1 VPKGLVCL
9 GKTDEFHKFVRG
21 PFYCVLEKLISTASL
36 VKSMEEDSDLGE
48 FVKEFKKVIA
58 DSLEIL
64 YDLDCDFVQSKE
76 DELTPITNLQ
86 EVRETADDITHFA
99 KIKKAESEL
108 VRRKFQ

>member
-1 VPKGLVCL
+1 MAKGLVCL
-9 GKTDEFHKFVRG
+9 GKTDEFSESMRG
-21 PFYCVLEKLISTASL
+21 SFYYVLEKLISTARL
-36 VKSMEEDSDLGE
+36 IKSMEEDSDLGE

-64 YDLDCDFVQSKE
+64 SDLDCDFVQSKE

-86 EVRETADDITHFA
+86 EVHEATDDITHFA